1 MSVPSCPLFLW
12 SLKSAPSSDPA
23 VSHCLAGQSG
33 ATPVISLRL
42 GFDMYNL
49 ELMLSS
55 MLLESGPTSGMGKT
69 PGTALTLHPHL
80 HSGLPDSY

>member
-12 SLKSAPSSDPA
+12 SLKSALSSNPA

-42 GFDMYNL
+42 GFDVYIL
-49 ELMLSS
+49 ELTP
-55 MLLESGPTSGMGKT
+55 LLHAVRVWAYFRYG
-69 PGTALTLHPHL
+69 
-80 HSGLPDSY
+80 